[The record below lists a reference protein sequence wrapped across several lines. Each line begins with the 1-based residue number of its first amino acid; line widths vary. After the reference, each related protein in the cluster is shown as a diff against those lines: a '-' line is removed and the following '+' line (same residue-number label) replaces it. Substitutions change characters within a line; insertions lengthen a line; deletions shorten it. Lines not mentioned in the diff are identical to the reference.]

1 MSFTYTTLKS
11 AIKDYTENQ
20 ETTFVAHL
28 VDFIKSAEERI
39 FKSVDLEFFRKNV
52 TGTTTSGNQF
62 LAVPDDYLAS
72 FSLSIENSS
81 SKQFLLF
88 KDVNFLQEYNPNS
101 ATTGTPRY
109 YGIYDFQNFLLSPT
123 PDAAYSAEL
132 HYYYRPTSLT
142 QSQVVLTLSSVS
154 GTFVANET
162 ITGGTSGANTTISSV
177 VSSTTFN
184 IVLPSTDFT
193 VGETVLGGTSK
204 ATATVTGASSG
215 ARGTVV
221 YTSSYSTTTYL
232 SVNAPNA
239 MLYGSL
245 VEAYTYMKGEADVL
259 KMYSERFVES
269 LVRLK
274 DLGESRENDDANRQG
289 LPRRPR
295 T

>member
-1 MSFTYTTLKS
+1 VSYTYTTLKS

-20 ETTFVAHL
+20 ESTFVKHL
-28 VDFIKSAEERI
+28 VDFITSAEERI

-62 LAVPDDYLAS
+62 LAVPNDYLAS
-72 FSLSIENSS
+72 FSLSIESSS

-109 YGIYDFQNFLLSPT
+109 YGIYDHQNFLLSPT

-132 HYYYRPTSLT
+132 HYYYRPASLT
-142 QSQVVLTLSSVS
+142 VSTVTLTVSSVS
-154 GTFVANET
+154 GTFVDSET
-162 ITGGTSGANTTISSV
+162 LTGGTSGATTTISEALT
-177 VSSTTFN
+177 STTMK
-184 IVLPSTDFT
+184 IVLPSTDLT
-193 VGETVLGGTSK
+193 VGETVTGGTSG
-204 ATATVTGASSG
+204 AT
-215 ARGTVV
+215 GTVV
-221 YTSSYSTTTYL
+221 STTADTTTTYL

-245 VEAYTYMKGEADVL
+245 VEAYTFMKGEPDVL

-289 LPRRPR
+289 LPRRAR
-295 T
+295 S